1 MLARL
6 LRTQGAQVAA
16 SIDGSERPGSQPS
29 HGPTGMGLLG
39 AGAAGLIIGLMHG
52 VPRRAQQA

>member
-39 AGAAGLIIGLMHG
+39 AGAAGLIIGLMACSR
-52 VPRRAQQA
+52 PKI